1 MENDEKTICPVT
13 LEEIVRRKEIVRG
26 QLAAQRAEIAD
37 TVREMVAPTPPVGG
51 ASHPLVQGFRT
62 GMMIFDGVMTG
73 LKIMRK
79 IRTFILK
86 MR

>member
-1 MENDEKTICPVT
+1 MRKEKMPLCPVT
-13 LEEIVRRKEIVRG
+13 LEEIARRKETVRG
-26 QLAAQRAEIAD
+26 RLAAQRAEIAA
-37 TVREMVAPTPPVGG
+37 TVREIVAPTPSFGVS
-51 ASHPLVQGFRT
+51 AHPLVQGFRT

-79 IRTFILK
+79 VRTFIRK

>member
-1 MENDEKTICPVT
+1 MRKEEAIPLT
-13 LEEIVRRKEIVRG
+13 LEEIARRKEAVRG
-26 QLAAQRAEIAD
+26 QLAAQRAEIAA
-37 TVREMVAPTPPVGG
+37 TVREIVAPTPAAGTPT
-51 ASHPLVQGFRT
+51 HPLVQGFRT

-79 IRTFILK
+79 VRAFIRK